1 MKRIFRIV
9 LNVVMVI
16 AIIWAA
22 MTVWVQWYNPE
33 KQIKEAPEDAI
44 KTALLMYKAD
54 PIYNLDEQVLEAF
67 AKGLEK
73 HGIGADIM
81 TLPLAEKTNK
91 SYDLYL
97 FCANTYNWAPDW
109 KTSKF
114 LKEASFLNG
123 KDVAAITLGAG
134 STARSKRLL
143 DEKIRATG
151 ANLMDSET
159 YWLMRP
165 NDDCQLERKNTYVA
179 RECATFY
186 GEQTALNIL
195 NKPEFSEN

>member
-1 MKRIFRIV
+1 MKRIFRIF
-9 LNVVMVI
+9 LNIVMVI
-16 AIIWAA
+16 AIIWVVL
-22 MTVWVQWYNPE
+22 TLWVQWYNPE
-33 KQIKEAPEDAI
+33 IQLKEAPEDAA
-44 KTALLMYKAD
+44 KTALLIYKPD

-73 HGIGADIM
+73 HNIGADIKS
-81 TLPLAEKTNK
+81 LALAEKTAK
-91 SYDLYL
+91 EYDLYL
-97 FCANTYNWAPDW
+97 ICANTYNWAPDW

-114 LKEASFLNG
+114 LKNATFLAD

-134 STARSKRLL
+134 STKRAKRLL
-143 DEKIRATG
+143 EEGIRNTG
-151 ANLMDSET
+151 ANLIDSET

-186 GEQTALNIL
+186 GEQVANYLLNA
-195 NKPEFSEN
+195 PEYSKK